1 MGQNVYKH
9 IPCIYNIERAGRQ
22 AHTHIHNPY
31 IRLCTVASA
40 MFGFVV
46 DDITRT
52 RYLRK
57 PSASAS
63 PFAYD
68 PKYQNSASH

>member
-1 MGQNVYKH
+1 MYLYH
-9 IPCIYNIERAGRQ
+9 LESRQ
-22 AHTHIHNPY
+22 ASTYTYTRPRIY
-31 IRLCTVASA
+31 VYVTVASA

-68 PKYQNSASH
+68 LKYQNSASA